1 MRIVFLPTNCLPFH
15 GKTLDERPLGGT
27 ETGVIRLA
35 EALSSAGHDVFVV
48 SSFENPPLTEPLY
61 IPLRAVFFLGE
72 IDILIGVRDW
82 QSIFSEIPAKK
93 RFLWTGDSYDQPQT
107 VGLGDKRIANR
118 LDGLLCVSEWHK
130 KTMCELSGFPKE
142 KTFVIRNGIHPS
154 LFQSD
159 ERKNSRKRLIYSS
172 TPYRGLVHL
181 IEIFK
186 GIKVKIPDAEFCV
199 CSGYTVYQ
207 GAGAIPHKQLEE
219 LEIIRQQLE
228 KIDGVIWKGNIL
240 QAELAKEMLQSGIYA
255 YPCTFAE
262 TSCISIME
270 AKASGTVPVTNSLG
284 ALPETVGNGGVILT
298 DAEIISPEVIERFIT
313 TICDLMLR
321 EEQWSSLSQKA
332 LVEGIQNTWD
342 HVAERVITYCQ

>member
-118 LDGLLCVSEWHK
+118 LDGLFCVSQWHK

-154 LFQSD
+154 LFQNH
-159 ERKNSRKRLIYSS
+159 ERKNNRKRLIYSS

-186 GIKVKIPDAEFCV
+186 GVKSLVPDATFCV

-207 GAGAIPHKQLEE
+207 GAGEIPTNQLKE
-219 LEIIRQQLE
+219 LDAIRQQLE
-228 KIDGVIWKGNIL
+228 KIDGVVWKGNIL
-240 QAELAKEMLQSGIYA
+240 QAELAKEMMQSGIYA

-270 AKASGTVPVTNSLG
+270 AKASGVVPVTNSLG
-284 ALPETVGNGGVILT
+284 ALPETVGSGGFILS
-298 DAEIISPEVIERFIT
+298 DAEKISPAVIQKFISS
-313 TICDLMLR
+313 ISELMLD
-321 EEQWSSLSQKA
+321 EAKWLSLSQKA
-332 LVEGIQNTWD
+332 LEESMQNTWD
-342 HVAERVITYCQ
+342 HVAQKVITYCQ